1 MIGTDVDTL
10 MIAFLFS
17 DVITCGL
24 LTTLTRLSDAI
35 ALSIAK
41 NLSVANVKAVRPAPG
56 SPIIAVADPRALN
69 PDGAWIGGVPVVDVV
84 MDCWARLNLP
94 DLSAQSRPS
103 DVSSLS

>member
-24 LTTLTRLSDAI
+24 LTTLTRLSEAS

-41 NLSVANVKAVRPAPG
+41 NLSVANVNAVRPAPG
-56 SPIIAVADPRALN
+56 SPEGVEARGRLDRGRAGRRRG
-69 PDGAWIGGVPVVDVV
+69 DGLLRDIELSSFYCPVEAEMRVV
-84 MDCWARLNLP
+84 VERD
-94 DLSAQSRPS
+94 
-103 DVSSLS
+103 